1 MGAVKRDG
9 SMKNE
14 TMNYAALFL
23 LFVTLG
29 ITTDRLV
36 LWLCLGVVAVGG
48 EALLAA
54 RRKKKT
60 NQ

>member
-1 MGAVKRDG
+1 
-9 SMKNE
+9 MKNE
-14 TMNYAALFL
+14 TINYAALFL

-29 ITTDRLV
+29 ITTDRLA
-36 LWLCLGVVAVGG
+36 LWLCLGVMAVGG
-48 EALLAA
+48 EALIAA

>member
-1 MGAVKRDG
+1 MKRNG
-9 SMKNE
+9 LMKNK
-14 TMNYAALFL
+14 TMNYGALFL

-36 LWLCLGVVAVGG
+36 LWLCLGAVAVGG